1 MKGKSVKLCGYCLAA
16 QQIDHNE
23 DSFRNFSNIKSE
35 ILEQWYGST
44 SDRKNIFLALGDLC
58 QAMEY
63 TLDKLLDE
71 SQNPLSQYSSQSEN
85 NHKEREIDK
94 IVKATIDKHKLTI
107 HNQFW

>member
-1 MKGKSVKLCGYCLAA
+1 
-16 QQIDHNE
+16 
-23 DSFRNFSNIKSE
+23 
-35 ILEQWYGST
+35 
-44 SDRKNIFLALGDLC
+44 
-58 QAMEY
+58 MEY
-63 TLDKLLDE
+63 TLDKLLYE